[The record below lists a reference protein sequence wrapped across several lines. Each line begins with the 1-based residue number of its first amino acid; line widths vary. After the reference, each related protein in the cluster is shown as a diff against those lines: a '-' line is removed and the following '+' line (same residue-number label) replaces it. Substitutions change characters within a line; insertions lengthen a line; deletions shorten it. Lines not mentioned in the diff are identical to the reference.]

1 MKKTKLL
8 TMLGA
13 VALIGAIGVGS
24 TLAYLSDTTDVV
36 ENTFTVGKVEISL
49 DETDNDNLSGDRVTE
64 NEYTNMI
71 PGTTYTKDPTVHV
84 TNDSEDCYV
93 FVKITGIKEIENA
106 DGTIAVVST
115 DEMLTVNGFN
125 ANLEKVAGTEDIYK
139 YTIKVE
145 KVNQNDNDI
154 KIFDSITLNKDV
166 EGGEPNEITVRA
178 FAIQAG
184 GDITDAEMAA
194 EATNALK

>member
-1 MKKTKLL
+1 MKKAKLL

-49 DETDNDNLSGDRVTE
+49 DETDNDNPSGDRVTE

>member
-49 DETDNDNLSGDRVTE
+49 DETDNDNPSGDRVTE

>member
-166 EGGEPNEITVRA
+166 EGGEPNEITVKA

>member
-1 MKKTKLL
+1 MKKAKLL

-166 EGGEPNEITVRA
+166 EGGEPNEITVKA